1 MDLISGYDGSY
12 QDGWKG
18 NKIIIEID
26 FFCRR
31 LHSGTQLIG
40 RFCVNFDLYTE
51 HMNQPKQI
59 AIRLGYIVNGGSF
72 IGKSLST

>member
-1 MDLISGYDGSY
+1 MAS
-12 QDGWKG
+12 DGWKG
-18 NKIIIEID
+18 NKIIIEMN
-26 FFCRR
+26 FFFVDVFIRE
-31 LHSGTQLIG
+31 HSWLDV
-40 RFCVNFDLYTE
+40 FCVNFDLYTE